1 MITELKDEDIIER
14 FEEFIRN
21 SYMDSL
27 RKTVEKGYPSL
38 NVKYGELDKF
48 DPELTDFLCE
58 QPARALELF
67 SNALKK
73 IDITEENEIKVRIAE
88 VPEHKR
94 IKIRNIRSKD
104 LGKLITIEGLIRQT
118 SDVRPVMSKA
128 TFECPICGTYI
139 DVEQNEF
146 LMKEPSLCV
155 SCGRKGKFKLF
166 SKTLIDTQR
175 LVIEETPDHLSNDT
189 QPRKINVFL
198 TDDLI
203 EPKLEKKTSPGTRV
217 IITGITKEIPIID
230 HGTKSTRFDLIIQ
243 ANNIEVSEKE
253 FSELEITPEDIN
265 QIKNLASDP
274 DIMNKLVRSIAPSI
288 YGYET
293 IKEAIILQLF
303 GGERTQR
310 PDNTSVRGDIHI
322 LLVGDPGVAKSQML
336 KYIFTMA
343 PKARYVS
350 GKSASGA
357 GITASVVKDEFLK
370 GWSLEAGA
378 LVLANKGI
386 CLIDEIDKMDKEDR
400 SAMHEAMEQ
409 QTVTISK
416 ANIHSTLKAETTIL
430 AAANPKLGRFDP
442 YQPLAD
448 QIDMPPTLISRFDLL
463 FTLRD
468 IPEKERDTRLAQHI
482 LNTFKNPQK
491 VIPEIEPDILRKYI
505 AYAKKNVSP
514 KLSDEAILEIQE
526 FFVGL
531 RSKRSKSEEEGGV
544 KPIPISARQLEALV
558 RLAQASARVRLS
570 NNVTQSDA
578 KRAINLLKS
587 CLMQVGLDTETGELD
602 IDRIVTGITATQRN
616 KIIQIRDII
625 KEMETKFG
633 SNIPLAD
640 VLEAAKAKGIDV
652 SKAEEI
658 IEKMK
663 REGEIFEPKHGIIRK
678 MPR

>member
-1 MITELKDEDIIER
+1 
-14 FEEFIRN
+14 
-21 SYMDSL
+21 
-27 RKTVEKGYPSL
+27 
-38 NVKYGELDKF
+38 
-48 DPELTDFLCE
+48 
-58 QPARALELF
+58 
-67 SNALKK
+67 
-73 IDITEENEIKVRIAE
+73 
-88 VPEHKR
+88 
-94 IKIRNIRSKD
+94 
-104 LGKLITIEGLIRQT
+104 
-118 SDVRPVMSKA
+118 
-128 TFECPICGTYI
+128 
-139 DVEQNEF
+139 
-146 LMKEPSLCV
+146 
-155 SCGRKGKFKLF
+155 
-166 SKTLIDTQR
+166 
-175 LVIEETPDHLSNDT
+175 
-189 QPRKINVFL
+189 
-198 TDDLI
+198 
-203 EPKLEKKTSPGTRV
+203 
-217 IITGITKEIPIID
+217 
-230 HGTKSTRFDLIIQ
+230 
-243 ANNIEVSEKE
+243 
-253 FSELEITPEDIN
+253 
-265 QIKNLASDP
+265 
-274 DIMNKLVRSIAPSI
+274 MNKLVRSIAPSI

-640 VLEAAKAKGIDV
+640 VLEAAKAKGIDA